1 MMIYKKIITLFFLLT
16 TALFANDVSAYLIYK
31 DMKTVKDAKDAL
43 AKNGFEVIGEYNP
56 IKDKNNVI
64 VFTHPELKKMASK
77 ENRAFS
83 AVLKLLVLDGKGS
96 KATNPEYFLKAML
109 QSDYDAKVGA
119 NMTALLGKA
128 FGKSKGTKHLL
139 EDDALE
145 HYHFMFGMPYYEDL
159 VKVASGDKAKLIK
172 SLKANAGDDLVFEL
186 ELDNGT
192 YLAGV
197 KFAGN
202 RGESFYTA
210 KIDPKAK
217 NVASLPYMV
226 FIENGEAKIM
236 HAKFYL
242 ALSYPLLEMVNFMK
256 IGSTPGEI
264 EDFFRNLFK

>member
-1 MMIYKKIITLFFLLT
+1 MIYKRIITLFFLLT
-16 TALFANDVSAYLIYK
+16 TALFAKDVSAYLIYK
-31 DMKTVKDAKDAL
+31 DITSVKDAKEAL
-43 AKNGFEVIGEYNP
+43 SKNGFEIIGEYKP
-56 IKDKNNVI
+56 VKDKNNLI
-64 VFTHPELKKMASK
+64 VFTNPELKKVAAK
-77 ENRAFS
+77 EGRAF
-83 AVLKLLVLDGKGS
+83 AGVLKLLVLDGKGS

-109 QSDYDAKVGA
+109 QKDYDAKVGA
-119 NMTALLGKA
+119 NITALLGKA
-128 FGKSKGTKHLL
+128 LGKSKDTK
-139 EDDALE
+139 EIIADDNLE

-172 SLKANAGDDLVFEL
+172 SLKANAGDDLIFEL
-186 ELDNGT
+186 ELPNGT

-197 KFAGN
+197 RFAGS
-202 RGESFYTA
+202 RGESFYTE

-226 FIENGEAKIM
+226 AIENGEAKIM

-264 EDFFRNLFK
+264 EDFFRTLFK